1 MNTIIYAILHYA
13 FMQNAIIAGFMA
25 SIACGISGTFVV
37 IKRITFISGGIA
49 HSILGGIGVAY
60 FLGINPLIGA
70 FVAAILSAVLLGII
84 KIKSN
89 ENEDTLI
96 GALWAIGMAVGVI
109 FISLTPGYNT
119 DIMSFLFGNILLVSK
134 SDLWVLLF
142 LNIFVLT
149 TVFVFFRQFIAIS
162 FDEELAKLR
171 GLSTNLLYILLLIVI
186 AVTIVVLI
194 KIVGLILVISLLT
207 LPAAISRLFT
217 KSPSKMMF
225 VSAILGFI
233 FVVMGLFVSFKPNL
247 PPGATII
254 VINGLFYI
262 LALFFKNRMIKRKKM
277 NSLKG

>member
-1 MNTIIYAILHYA
+1 MNTIFYAILHYT
-13 FMQNAIIAGFMA
+13 FMQNALLAGFMT

-49 HSILGGIGVAY
+49 HSILGGIGIAY

-70 FVAAILSAVLLGII
+70 FVSAVLSAVLLGII

-134 SDLWVLLF
+134 SDLWILLF
-142 LNIFVLT
+142 LNIFILT
-149 TVFVFFRQFIAIS
+149 VVFIFFRQFIAIS

-194 KIVGLILVISLLT
+194 KIVGLILVIAMLT
-207 LPAAISRLFT
+207 LPSAISRLFT
-217 KSPSKMMF
+217 KSPSKMMI
-225 VSAILGFI
+225 VSSILGFI
-233 FVVMGLFVSFKPNL
+233 FVITGLFVSFKPNL

-254 VINGLFYI
+254 VINGIFYI
-262 LALFFKNRMIKRKKM
+262 LSLFLKNRMIRNKK
-277 NSLKG
+277 LKSIKG

>member
-233 FVVMGLFVSFKPNL
+233 FVAMGLFVSFKPNL

-262 LALFFKNRMIKRKKM
+262 LALFFKNRMIKRKKL

>member
-1 MNTIIYAILHYA
+1 
-13 FMQNAIIAGFMA
+13 MQNAVLAGFMA
-25 SIACGISGTFVV
+25 SIVCGISGTFVV

-60 FLGINPLIGA
+60 YLGINPLIGA
-70 FVAAILSAVLLGII
+70 FLSAILSAILLGII

-119 DIMSFLFGNILLVSK
+119 DIISFLFGNILLVSK
-134 SDLWVLLF
+134 SDLWILLF

-149 TVFVFFRQFIAIS
+149 AIFVFFRQFIAIS

-171 GLSTNLLYILLLIVI
+171 GLKTNFLYIFLLIVI

-207 LPAAISRLFT
+207 LPAAIARLFT
-217 KSPSKMMF
+217 KSPSKMMI
-225 VSAILGFI
+225 VAVILGFS
-233 FVVMGLFVSFKPNL
+233 FVLIGLVVSFKPNL

-254 VINGLFYI
+254 VINGIFYI
-262 LALFFKNRMIKRKKM
+262 ISLFLKNRIVKNKKIKSIKDKV
-277 NSLKG
+277 